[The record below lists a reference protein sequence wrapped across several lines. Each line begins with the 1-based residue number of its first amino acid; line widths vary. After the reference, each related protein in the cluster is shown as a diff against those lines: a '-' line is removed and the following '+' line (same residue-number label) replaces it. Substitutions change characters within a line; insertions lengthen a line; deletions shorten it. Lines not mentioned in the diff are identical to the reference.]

1 MIEIKELTL
10 LDHTPSYHDDLCYAM
25 RDVWRDVF
33 VSVNSDAKD
42 YPAID
47 SAGVILQDNTGDKNN
62 LFIYP
67 NTEIAS
73 NYKRPFLMKD
83 YQGQAVVLGNATLC
97 TKIHAVIGFD
107 NADVLY
113 DAVKDDLGC
122 VVCLPRLL
130 ERHFNALITHFGTLN
145 KPLAVY
151 APLTDKDRLESL
163 KTAVNGVLYLTI
175 ADLQTALAHD
185 SLDDV
190 CEQSDKVELSR
201 IQWQTPTPFARANR
215 NNPYP
220 IDAFGNLADV
230 VNILAYYA
238 QVPPSMAGQ
247 SVLGVLST
255 IGQAKVNAPFSHD
268 HKPTSL
274 YLLTEAPSGAGKTSV
289 QKLAYKAIFDHDR
302 KIYQKFSDC
311 MTEWEMMTQTLKG
324 KELAEYKMDNPKPVN
339 KQMMLDDATIEP
351 ILDKMVID
359 ECDNVAWVT
368 SEASKFFNGYTMQS
382 STSGNAMGHL
392 TNLYDGGYVNRVRSQ
407 RAKDATWK
415 TSAYDVRLTIDM
427 SGQGA
432 VIQPAF
438 SDKLM
443 SEQGFMA
450 RFLLS
455 AEKSYIGYRDWSSDE
470 RLSANP
476 YDDAILKGFWARC
489 DYLLNDMANYPA
501 DHIPF
506 TDAEPNRDRKK
517 RFNMPFASD
526 AMRHL
531 AKFQQHIENS
541 MADGQALAG
550 YQAFASRMAENASRI
565 ATLLAYFDGKEQLT
579 TEYLDGAFKLV
590 QYSINEQIHY
600 QDDNEI
606 SDAGILL
613 NWLVKKCRE
622 KKTDRLGY
630 SWVQSNIKPD
640 RLNKREVL
648 QMLTESLEYSHH
660 IKIGFVGNTKSREII
675 INPLVLQGKTG
686 KTGK

>member
-10 LDHTPSYHDDLCYAM
+10 LDHTPSYHDDLGFAM
-25 RDVWRDVF
+25 HSAWHDLF

-42 YPAID
+42 YPAIE

-62 LFIYP
+62 LIIYP
-67 NTEIAS
+67 NTDIES
-73 NYKRPFLMKD
+73 NFKHPFVIKD
-83 YQGQAVVLGNATLC
+83 YQGQAVILGDVALC

-107 NADVLY
+107 NADTLY
-113 DAVKDDLGC
+113 QAVKDGFGA

-130 ERHFNALITHFGTLN
+130 ERHFIALITHFGALN

-175 ADLQTALAHD
+175 ADLQTALAND

-201 IQWQTPTPFARANR
+201 IQWQTPKPFARTNK

-220 IDAFGNLADV
+220 VDAFGSLSDV
-230 VNILAYYA
+230 VKMLSYYA

-247 SVLGVLST
+247 SVLGALST
-255 IGQAKVNAPFSHD
+255 IGQAKVNAPFGHD
-268 HKPTSL
+268 HKPACL

-289 QKLAYKAIFDHDR
+289 QKLAYKEIFNHDR

-311 MTEWEMMTQTLKG
+311 MSEWELMTQTLKG

-339 KQMMLDDATIEP
+339 EQMILDDATIEP

-359 ECDNVAWVT
+359 ECNNVAWVT
-368 SEASKFFNGYTMQS
+368 SEAAKFFNGYTMQS
-382 STSGNAMGHL
+382 NTSGNAMGHL
-392 TNLYDGGYVNRVRSQ
+392 TNLYDGGFVNRVRSQ
-407 RAKDATWK
+407 RSKDASWK
-415 TSAYDVRLTIDM
+415 TNAYDVRLTIDM
-427 SGQGA
+427 SGQKA
-432 VIQPAF
+432 ILQPAF
-438 SDKLM
+438 NDKLM
-443 SEQGFMA
+443 NEQGFLA

-489 DYLLNDMANYPA
+489 NRLLNDMANYPT
-501 DHIPF
+501 DNNPF
-506 TDAEPNRDRKK
+506 TDAEPSRDSKN

-526 AMRHL
+526 AMQHL
-531 AKFQQHIENS
+531 ANFQQQIENS
-541 MADGQALAG
+541 MADGQALAS

-565 ATLLAYFDGKEQLT
+565 ATLLAYFDGKNKLT
-579 TEYLDGAFKLV
+579 LEYLNGAFKLV
-590 QYSINEQIHY
+590 QYNINEQIHY

-606 SDAGILL
+606 SDAEILL
-613 NWLVKKCRE
+613 NWLIKKCHE
-622 KKTDRLGY
+622 QKTDRLSY
-630 SWVQSNIKPD
+630 SWVQSKVKPD
-640 RLNKREVL
+640 KFKNKEIL
-648 QMLTESLEYSHH
+648 QLLTDSLEYSDH
-660 IKIGFVGNTKSREII
+660 IKLGFVGNTKSREIL
-675 INPLVLQGKTG
+675 INPLVLHGETG